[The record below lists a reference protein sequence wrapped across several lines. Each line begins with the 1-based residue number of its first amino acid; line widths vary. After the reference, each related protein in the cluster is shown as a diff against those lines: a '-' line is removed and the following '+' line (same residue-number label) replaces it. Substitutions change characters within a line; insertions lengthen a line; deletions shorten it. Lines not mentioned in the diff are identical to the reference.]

1 MSHPDV
7 GPERRLY
14 GMMQYLMRHAG
25 HHRPPGT
32 PSARGVVTLQDALDA
47 VLQVAAVIEDQVHA
61 AHLPVERGVHAAAM
75 LMTIRDFVQ
84 PLPRGLADEGVTDR
98 VTADLAELVAGLRQA
113 RETSGQELG
122 PIVARV
128 RAEPATVSGASGGN
142 VKPSTPSR

>member
-32 PSARGVVTLQDALDA
+32 PSALGVVTLQDALDA

-98 VTADLAELVAGLRQA
+98 VTADLAELVAGPPPRPGTP
-113 RETSGQELG
+113 RHG
-122 PIVARV
+122 V
-128 RAEPATVSGASGGN
+128 RP
-142 VKPSTPSR
+142 TPPPPRSRAPHPHR

>member
-32 PSARGVVTLQDALDA
+32 PSALGVVTLQDALDA

-98 VTADLAELVAGLRQA
+98 VTADLAELVAGA
-113 RETSGQELG
+113 RPGRGTRGGEGG
-122 PIVARV
+122 PHPRGGRGRPAPRGGG
-128 RAEPATVSGASGGN
+128 RAAGT
-142 VKPSTPSR
+142 